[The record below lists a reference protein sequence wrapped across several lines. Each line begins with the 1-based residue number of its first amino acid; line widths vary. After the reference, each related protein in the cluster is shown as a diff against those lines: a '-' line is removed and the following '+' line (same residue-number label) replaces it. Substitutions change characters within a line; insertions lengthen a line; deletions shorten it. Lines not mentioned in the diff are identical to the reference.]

1 MPGVP
6 AAEAAGQALTSS
18 LLGRTVMTMMDL
30 PEGVTYR
37 QLNYWVKQKYFQ
49 DAGLPERDVV
59 GLAPGTGNEV
69 RWTVPQKRMITV
81 MGQLYLIG
89 MSAREAAKI
98 AVLSRHQGHG
108 ELVTEIRPGIT
119 LTVNLDKL
127 Y

>member
-1 MPGVP
+1 MP

-59 GLAPGTGNEV
+59 DLAPGTGHEV

-98 AVLSRHQGHG
+98 AVLARHQGHG
-108 ELVTEIRPGIT
+108 ELATEIRPGHHA
-119 LTVNLDKL
+119 
-127 Y
+127 YYRPG